1 MVDAPSDAG
10 TRELDLRLADGHVV
24 RARLAYT
31 SQGPEDAPAYLLLH
45 GYTGSHFALDP
56 NGPAAD
62 AGWAAAWA
70 GPGKALDT
78 RRHRVLTMNLP
89 GSAYGSGWDGADS
102 ADSAHASV
110 AAMADAACGLLDAL
124 GIARLDGAI
133 GYSFGGYVALQLRAA
148 RPSRVRRALALC
160 SARQGRGSL
169 DGLDALRRLDD
180 PYKRYAF
187 RVDTLM
193 RNGLAPWAHDQGPQA
208 LARELG
214 RVRQWAQEFTPAA
227 LWRLRAAAATFSLP
241 AWPSDAAL
249 LQAASDALFPPTA
262 DRPAQAGT
270 VSTPYGHQALLLD
283 PGPWVGPI
291 AAWIDGRDL
300 SHPTHTGDTP

>member
-10 TRELDLRLADGHVV
+10 IRELDLRLADGRVV
-24 RARLAYT
+24 RARVAYT

-56 NGPAAD
+56 SGPAAD

-78 RRHRVLTMNLP
+78 RRHRVITMNLP
-89 GSAYGSGWDGADS
+89 GSAYGSGWDGADRT
-102 ADSAHASV
+102 HASV

-124 GIARLDGAI
+124 GIARLGGVI
-133 GYSFGGYVALQLRAA
+133 GYSFGGYLALQLRAA
-148 RPSRVRRALALC
+148 WPSRVRRALALC

-180 PYKRYAF
+180 PDKRYAF
-187 RVDTLM
+187 RVETLM
-193 RNGLAPWAHDQGPQA
+193 RNGLTQCARDQGPQA

-214 RVRQWAQEFTPAA
+214 RVRQWAQEFTPDA
-227 LWRLRAAAATFSLP
+227 LWRLRAAAATFALP
-241 AWPSDAAL
+241 AWPSDTTA

-262 DRPAQAGT
+262 DRPARAAT
-270 VSTPYGHQALLLD
+270 VPTPYGHQALLLD
-283 PGPWVGPI
+283 PAPWVEPI